1 MPEQLDVV
9 DAARPTSPGSA
20 DRASRHDADDERRG
34 RPARR
39 RLLVTVIF
47 VAATLVMLR
56 PDPSA
61 LTTHIPANTG
71 DPAFYIW
78 VFLWGNHAA
87 FTNPSHFFD
96 ANIFWPHASTLAYA
110 DTVLPLI
117 PVFGILNAITGSWA
131 LSLNLIAMGL
141 VLLNL
146 FATYALAR
154 HITGR
159 TDAAVLGALAFG
171 FSAYVFSHWG
181 QVQLQ
186 TLGLLP
192 LALVLLLKLLD
203 RPNAGLAV
211 LLGLVSAAVALAAV
225 YDGAS
230 YLVAAVVIVLGH
242 FALRRPRDARL
253 IGCLALTA
261 VVAVVVMI
269 PVLVAYLHVQSQPG
283 FRRPLDTSAGL
294 HPSNL
299 LAPAIGN
306 YVWGPLGPSPATAG
320 LENRF
325 FPGLVATA
333 LAAVGAVVFV
343 WRGRRPTAWSPA
355 TLSRPRRELSL
366 LLLAGLASLVLA
378 FGADIGGIP
387 GPFRLL
393 HDDVPG
399 YAGVRLET
407 RFALITLLAV
417 AILASYGYA
426 WLATRMR
433 GSALRSAVAAGLGGL
448 MLLELATPVTWA
460 QLSSDQA
467 TLAPY
472 QELAHRPPG
481 AVVELPAVFGR
492 PVWPYV
498 DAPRM
503 VYSSLDWHPRLSGY
517 SAYVPPTL
525 AADTQLMNTFPS
537 AASLARARQLG
548 IRYVILHVGTEN
560 GAPMLTPSQAQAII
574 STLPPG
580 TRATRTASSW
590 LVDLGPSR

>member
-1 MPEQLDVV
+1 VREQLDVV
-9 DAARPTSPGSA
+9 DAARPTSAGTA
-20 DRASRHDADDERRG
+20 DRASRHDTEGGRR
-34 RPARR
+34 ARR

-47 VAATLVMLR
+47 VAATLAMLR

-78 VFLWGNHAA
+78 VLLWGNHAA
-87 FTNPSHFFD
+87 FTDPSRFFD
-96 ANIFWPHASTLAYA
+96 ANIFWPHLSTLAYA
-110 DTVLPLI
+110 DTVLPLV
-117 PVFGILNAITGSWA
+117 PVFGTLFAITGSWA
-131 LSLNLIAMGL
+131 LSLDLIAMGL

-154 HITGR
+154 RITGR

-192 LALVLLLKLLD
+192 LALLLLLKLLD
-203 RPNAGLAV
+203 RPSAGLAV

-230 YLVAAVVIVLGH
+230 YLVAAFVIVLGH
-242 FALRRPRDARL
+242 FALRRPRDVRL
-253 IGCLALTA
+253 VGCLAITA
-261 VVAVVVMI
+261 VVAVALMI
-269 PVLVAYLHVQSQPG
+269 PVVVAYLHVQSQPG
-283 FRRPLDTSAGL
+283 FRRPLDASAGL
-294 HPSNL
+294 HPGNL

-306 YVWGPLGPSPATAG
+306 YLWGPLGPSPATTG

-325 FPGLVATA
+325 FPGLVTTA
-333 LAAVGAVVFV
+333 LAAVGALVFV
-343 WRGRRPTAWSPA
+343 WRGGRLTAWSPA
-355 TLSRPRRELSL
+355 TLSRARRELSL

-378 FGADIGGIP
+378 LGADIGGIP

-393 HDDVPG
+393 HDHVPG
-399 YAGVRLET
+399 YAGVRIET

-417 AILASYGYA
+417 AILASCGYA
-426 WLATRMR
+426 WLATRIR
-433 GSALRSAVAAGLGGL
+433 RPALRPAVAAGLGGL

-460 QLSSDQA
+460 QLASDQA

-481 AVVELPAVFGR
+481 AVVELPAVFGQ
-492 PVWPYV
+492 PDWPFV

-517 SAYVPPTL
+517 SAYVPPSL
-525 AADTQLMNTFPS
+525 PADTQLMNTFPS

-548 IRYVILHVGTEN
+548 IRYVILHVGTQS
-560 GAPMLTPSQAQAII
+560 GAPMLTPGEAQAII

-580 TRATRTASSW
+580 ARATRTASSW
-590 LVDLGPSR
+590 LVDLGSTR